1 MDGTIP
7 HENGGDAML
16 VLTRKSQQAVVVGGS
31 KGFERLLKVT
41 VLQIDHGQVRLGFEV
56 DSEVPVHR
64 LEVWE
69 RLNDGGRADGPTSGL
84 SLCDA

>member
-1 MDGTIP
+1 
-7 HENGGDAML
+7 ML
-16 VLTRKSQQAVVVGGS
+16 VLTRKNRESVVVGGA

-41 VLQIDHGQVRLGFEV
+41 VLQIDGNQVRLGFEV

-69 RLNDGGRADGPTSGL
+69 RLQSNGHAVVQSA
-84 SLCDA
+84 SDAEQAH